1 MKGIQANRE
10 RIDKLMRESL
20 MLVTCLNSKIGYDE
34 ASKVAKN
41 AHKKG
46 VTLKESALEMGSL
59 TSEDFDQLVRPE
71 LMIAPK

>member
-1 MKGIQANRE
+1 
-10 RIDKLMRESL
+10 

-46 VTLKESALEMGSL
+46 STLKESAMELKSL
-59 TSEDFDQLVRPE
+59 SEGEFDELVKPE
-71 LMIAPK
+71 LMVGPSDYKKK